1 MKETTSDDFNLEEA
15 LKRGAAF
22 VEVLKKRPPLEVQDY
37 AEEEVGCMT
46 NGWKIKEEICNY

>member
-22 VEVLKKRPPLEVQDY
+22 VEVLKKRPPLEVQAY
-37 AEEEVGCMT
+37 ADEEMGYMT
-46 NGWKIKEEICNY
+46 NDWKINREEIC